1 MLNKVISIISEY
13 QDIPANTIHADSHLV
28 NDLGFTSYDV
38 VSLVGKFEDEFD
50 IEVPDRKIKMMKTVD
65 DIVKFIEAA
74 TSTLRKKFVSKEVGF
89 YRLPAS
95 APVRL

>member
-1 MLNKVISIISEY
+1 MLDKVISIISEY
-13 QDIPANTIHADSHLV
+13 QDIPADIIHADSHLV

-50 IEVPDRKIKMMKTVD
+50 IEVPDRKIKLMKTVD

-74 TSTLRKKFVSKEVGF
+74 TEE
-89 YRLPAS
+89 
-95 APVRL
+95 

>member
-1 MLNKVISIISEY
+1 MLEKIISIISEY
-13 QDIPANTIHADSHLV
+13 HDIPADTIHADSHLV

-50 IEVPDRKIKMMKTVD
+50 IEVPDRKIKLMKTVD

-74 TSTLRKKFVSKEVGF
+74 TEE
-89 YRLPAS
+89 
-95 APVRL
+95 

>member
-1 MLNKVISIISEY
+1 MLEKIISIISEY
-13 QDIPANTIHADSHLV
+13 QDIPADTIHADSHLV

-50 IEVPDRKIKMMKTVD
+50 IEVPDRKIKLMKTVD

-74 TSTLRKKFVSKEVGF
+74 TEE
-89 YRLPAS
+89 
-95 APVRL
+95 

>member
-1 MLNKVISIISEY
+1 MLDQVIFIISEY
-13 QDIPANTIHADSHLV
+13 QDIPADTIHADSHLV

-50 IEVPDRKIKMMKTVD
+50 IEVPDRKIKLMKTVD

-74 TSTLRKKFVSKEVGF
+74 TEE
-89 YRLPAS
+89 
-95 APVRL
+95 

>member
-1 MLNKVISIISEY
+1 MLDKVISIISEY
-13 QDIPANTIHADSHLV
+13 QDIPADTIHAESHLV

-50 IEVPDRKIKMMKTVD
+50 IEVPDRKIKLMKTVD

-74 TSTLRKKFVSKEVGF
+74 TEE
-89 YRLPAS
+89 
-95 APVRL
+95 

>member
-1 MLNKVISIISEY
+1 MLDKVISIISEY
-13 QDIPANTIHADSHLV
+13 QDIPADTIHADSHLV

-50 IEVPDRKIKMMKTVD
+50 IEVPDRKIKLMKTVD

-74 TSTLRKKFVSKEVGF
+74 TQE
-89 YRLPAS
+89 
-95 APVRL
+95 

>member
-1 MLNKVISIISEY
+1 MLDKVISIISEY
-13 QDIPANTIHADSHLV
+13 QDIPIDTIHADSHLV

-50 IEVPDRKIKMMKTVD
+50 IEVPDRKIKLMKTVD

-74 TSTLRKKFVSKEVGF
+74 TEE
-89 YRLPAS
+89 
-95 APVRL
+95 

>member
-1 MLNKVISIISEY
+1 MLDKVISIISEY
-13 QDIPANTIHADSHLV
+13 QDIPADTIHAESHLV

-50 IEVPDRKIKMMKTVD
+50 IEVPDRKIKLMKTVE

-74 TSTLRKKFVSKEVGF
+74 TEE
-89 YRLPAS
+89 
-95 APVRL
+95 

>member
-1 MLNKVISIISEY
+1 MLDKVISIISEY
-13 QDIPANTIHADSHLV
+13 QDIPADTIHADSHLV

-50 IEVPDRKIKMMKTVD
+50 IEVPDRKIKLMKTVE

-74 TSTLRKKFVSKEVGF
+74 TEE
-89 YRLPAS
+89 
-95 APVRL
+95 

>member
-13 QDIPANTIHADSHLV
+13 QDMPADTIHADSHLV

-50 IEVPDRKIKMMKTVD
+50 IEVPDRKIKLMKTVD

-74 TSTLRKKFVSKEVGF
+74 VEE
-89 YRLPAS
+89 
-95 APVRL
+95 

>member
-13 QDIPANTIHADSHLV
+13 QDIPADTIHADSHLV

-50 IEVPDRKIKMMKTVD
+50 IEVPDRKIKLMKTVD

-74 TSTLRKKFVSKEVGF
+74 AEE
-89 YRLPAS
+89 
-95 APVRL
+95 

>member
-1 MLNKVISIISEY
+1 MLEKIISIISEY
-13 QDIPANTIHADSHLV
+13 QDIPADTIHAESHLV

-50 IEVPDRKIKMMKTVD
+50 IEVPDRKIKLMKTVD

-74 TSTLRKKFVSKEVGF
+74 TEE
-89 YRLPAS
+89 
-95 APVRL
+95 

>member
-1 MLNKVISIISEY
+1 MLEKIISIISEY
-13 QDIPANTIHADSHLV
+13 QDIPADTIHADSHLV

-50 IEVPDRKIKMMKTVD
+50 IEVPDRKIKLMKTVD

-74 TSTLRKKFVSKEVGF
+74 REE
-89 YRLPAS
+89 
-95 APVRL
+95 

>member
-1 MLNKVISIISEY
+1 MLDKVISIISEY
-13 QDIPANTIHADSHLV
+13 QDIPADTIHADSHLV

-50 IEVPDRKIKMMKTVD
+50 IEVPDRKIKLMKTVD

-74 TSTLRKKFVSKEVGF
+74 TED
-89 YRLPAS
+89 
-95 APVRL
+95 

>member
-1 MLNKVISIISEY
+1 MLQKIISIISEY
-13 QDIPANTIHADSHLV
+13 QDIPADSIHADSHLV

-50 IEVPDRKIKMMKTVD
+50 IEVPDRKIKLMKTVD

-74 TSTLRKKFVSKEVGF
+74 TEE
-89 YRLPAS
+89 
-95 APVRL
+95 

>member
-1 MLNKVISIISEY
+1 MLEKIISVISEY
-13 QDIPANTIHADSHLV
+13 QDIPADTIHADSHLV

-50 IEVPDRKIKMMKTVD
+50 IEVPDRKIKLMKTVD

-74 TSTLRKKFVSKEVGF
+74 TEE
-89 YRLPAS
+89 
-95 APVRL
+95 